1 MVPKWSSGVAHCGAK
16 RRKRSFDALCTG
28 IAHVYGCIRHHSLE
42 GDTVNISKFVAPE
55 IIFGQGSLSQIGE
68 SAARIG
74 ASKVFLVSDEDV
86 ISAGW
91 VDKALHYLH
100 AVGLETEIY
109 SSLTSNPKDFEVLE
123 GARHYVASGCD
134 AIVAVGGGSPTDV
147 AKAVAILASNGG
159 ELRDYE
165 GINRISRPLPPMV
178 IAPSTAGAGSEVS
191 QFAIIVD
198 TERKLKMS
206 IISKSLVPDIA
217 IVDPELLRTKDAK
230 LAAATGMDALTH
242 GIESYVSLA
251 ATPLTDI
258 HACKAI
264 QLIAANLRRAVADR
278 GDMEANTNMAM
289 ASLTAGIAFSNA
301 ILGATHAMTY
311 QVDGLLDQHHGEAN
325 ASILPHVMEFN
336 LSACPERFKHIAWS
350 LGKDVRNTGQEEG
363 ARLAIEGIRELIA
376 DIGLAKG
383 LGAMGLREEFIPL
396 LSRNALNDACLVTNP
411 RNATVDDIEAIFRK
425 AM

>member
-1 MVPKWSSGVAHCGAK
+1 
-16 RRKRSFDALCTG
+16 
-28 IAHVYGCIRHHSLE
+28 
-42 GDTVNISKFVAPE
+42 VNISKFVTPE
-55 IIFGQGSLSQIGE
+55 IIFGRGSLSQLGE

-86 ISAGW
+86 IKAGW
-91 VDKALHYLH
+91 VDQALHYLR
-100 AVGLETEIY
+100 AAGLGTEVY
-109 SSLTSNPKDFEVLE
+109 SSLTSNPKDCEVTE
-123 GARHYVASGCD
+123 GTERYLASGCD

-159 ELRDYE
+159 TLRDYE
-165 GINRISRPLPPMV
+165 GINRITHPLPPMV

-191 QFAIIVD
+191 QFTIIVD

-217 IVDPELLRTKDAK
+217 IVDPELLKTKDAV
-230 LAAATGMDALTH
+230 LAAATGLDALTH
-242 GIESYVSLA
+242 GIESFVSLA
-251 ATPLTDI
+251 STPLTDI
-258 HACKAI
+258 HALKAI
-264 QLIAANLRRAVADR
+264 ELISRNLRKAVADR

-301 ILGATHAMTY
+301 ILGATHAMTH
-311 QVDGLLDQHHGEAN
+311 QVDGLIDRHHGETN

-336 LSACPERFKHIAWS
+336 LPACPERFGEIAVA
-350 LGKDVRNTGQEEG
+350 LGENVNGLDPADAAVLSIGAVR
-363 ARLAIEGIRELIA
+363 RLIA

-383 LGAMGLREEFIPL
+383 LGDIGLKEEFIPL
-396 LSRNALNDACLVTNP
+396 LSRNAMKDACLVTNP
-411 RNATVDDIEAIFRK
+411 RNATLEDIEAIFRK

>member
-1 MVPKWSSGVAHCGAK
+1 M
-16 RRKRSFDALCTG
+16 
-28 IAHVYGCIRHHSLE
+28 
-42 GDTVNISKFVAPE
+42 NISKFVTPE
-55 IIFGQGSLSQIGE
+55 IIFGLGSLSQIGE
-68 SAARIG
+68 SARRLG
-74 ASKVFLVSDEDV
+74 ASKVFIVSDADV
-86 ISAGW
+86 MEAGW
-91 VDKALHYLH
+91 VDKALHYLGS
-100 AVGLETEIY
+100 VGLKAEVY
-109 SSLTSNPKDFEVLE
+109 SSLTTNPKDFEVIE
-123 GARHYVASGCD
+123 GTERYLKSGCD

-147 AKAVAILASNGG
+147 AKAIAILATNGG

-165 GINRISRPLPPMV
+165 GINKITHPLPPML

-217 IVDPELLRTKDAK
+217 IVDPDLLRTKDSK

-264 QLIAANLRRAVADR
+264 QLIAENLRRAVHNRA
-278 GDMEANTNMAM
+278 DMEANTNMAM

-301 ILGATHAMTY
+301 ILGATHAMTH
-311 QVDGLLDQHHGEAN
+311 QVDGLLDEHHGEAN
-325 ASILPHVMEFN
+325 AAILPHVMEFN
-336 LSACPERFKHIAWS
+336 LPACPERFKNIAWS
-350 LGKDVRNTGQEEG
+350 LGKKVRDLSPEQ
-363 ARLAIEGIRELIA
+363 AAPLAIEGIRELIA

-383 LGAMGLREEFIPL
+383 LGDMGLRGKDIPV

-411 RNATVDDIEAIFRK
+411 RPATAEDIEQIFQN
-425 AM
+425 AL